1 MPSSRRNAEN
11 ASHTQTTPPR
21 GRRETPLT
29 FGMHLELS
37 AQRTNFTCPRDFGG
51 LLRPV
56 ARLFL
61 VISGWLG
68 RCGANASVFSDRDRR
83 GEPPGPARYT
93 SYLS

>member
-1 MPSSRRNAEN
+1 MHPRR
-11 ASHTQTTPPR
+11 
-21 GRRETPLT
+21 T

-61 VISGWLG
+61 VIGGGKG
-68 RCGANASVFSDRDRR
+68 RDTTLFNTRRDDEADARRRSERTRIFLSD
-83 GEPPGPARYT
+83 PAAYALLVLALIET
-93 SYLS
+93 

>member
-1 MPSSRRNAEN
+1 MHPRR
-11 ASHTQTTPPR
+11 
-21 GRRETPLT
+21 T

-61 VISGWLG
+61 VIGGGKG
-68 RCGANASVFSDRDRR
+68 RDTTLFNTRRDDEADARRRSEREFSSLIRR
-83 GEPPGPARYT
+83 IFPIVRY
-93 SYLS
+93 

>member
-1 MPSSRRNAEN
+1 MPLA
-11 ASHTQTTPPR
+11 HTDRAHPAGESKQ
-21 GRRETPLT
+21 PLT

-37 AQRTNFTCPRDFGG
+37 AQRTNLTCPRDFGG

-68 RCGANASVFSDRDRR
+68 VLAVLS
-83 GEPPGPARYT
+83 EPPRPIESPAENRY
-93 SYLS
+93 